1 MVVLIVSSLRPGLA
15 GVWPPAAAPGPSPA
29 PAEGWA
35 GQATAGLVV
44 GVLLLIAV
52 AYLSL
57 VWRHG
62 RRLHAAGEM
71 IDQFW
76 RGLEAVLIR
85 HHRAAEDL
93 VRQAD
98 ARGLLPDG
106 DRERAE
112 SAVAFATMT
121 GTPSQ
126 RARREEKLHEAM
138 GVVVSR
144 LGPGDDAAATEPAPL
159 ASTVAEYVAA
169 WDEAE
174 AVGRRYSELA
184 MGYNRLVASPFNVLW
199 NRRLER
205 QPAQVFTPEHPGA
218 LHAVDVL

>member
-1 MVVLIVSSLRPGLA
+1 M
-15 GVWPPAAAPGPSPA
+15 
-29 PAEGWA
+29 
-35 GQATAGLVV
+35 V

-144 LGPGDDAAATEPAPL
+144 LGPGGDAAATEPAPL
-159 ASTVAEYVAA
+159 ASAVAEYVAA
-169 WDEAE
+169 WDEVE

>member
-112 SAVAFATMT
+112 SA
-121 GTPSQ
+121 
-126 RARREEKLHEAM
+126 
-138 GVVVSR
+138 
-144 LGPGDDAAATEPAPL
+144 
-159 ASTVAEYVAA
+159 

>member
-1 MVVLIVSSLRPGLA
+1 MR
-15 GVWPPAAAPGPSPA
+15 SPA
-29 PAEGWA
+29 PDL
-35 GQATAGLVV
+35 LVCL
-44 GVLLLIAV
+44 LLLIA
-52 AYLSL
+52 AGFLGL

-62 RRLHAAGEM
+62 RRLYAAGEM

-93 VRQAD
+93 VRQTD
-98 ARGLLPDG
+98 VRSLLTDG

-112 SAVAFATMT
+112 SAVAVATMT

-126 RARREEKLHEAM
+126 RARREMNLHEAM
-138 GVVVSR
+138 DVVLSC
-144 LGPGDDAAATEPAPL
+144 LGPADDDVAAPDREPL
-159 ASTVAEYVAA
+159 AGAVAEYAAA
-169 WDEAE
+169 WEEVE

-205 QPAQVFTPEHPGA
+205 QPAQVFTPEHPGT

>member
-1 MVVLIVSSLRPGLA
+1 M
-15 GVWPPAAAPGPSPA
+15 
-29 PAEGWA
+29 
-35 GQATAGLVV
+35 V

-159 ASTVAEYVAA
+159 ASAVAEYVAA
-169 WDEAE
+169 GDEVE